1 MDTESSAESELTE
14 ELLRDAGRKIEELLE
29 NLQSV
34 IQGKRE
40 ALELLV
46 TALLANGSV
55 LMEDARG
62 LGKTT
67 LAKSLAV
74 SLDAH

>member
-55 LMEDARG
+55 LMEDVPG

>member
-55 LMEDARG
+55 LMEDVRG

>member
-14 ELLRDAGRKIEELLE
+14 ELLRDAGRKIEEQLE

-55 LMEDARG
+55 LMEDVPG

>member
-40 ALELLV
+40 AS
-46 TALLANGSV
+46 AG
-55 LMEDARG
+55 
-62 LGKTT
+62 
-67 LAKSLAV
+67 
-74 SLDAH
+74 